1 MTCGNAPLVSVIIP
15 AYNAADTISRAIESV
30 HNQTFADYELI
41 VVDDGSQ
48 DATAQIVAER
58 YPNVRLIRQANAG
71 HGAARHP
78 AADMARGEF
87 LAFLDADDE
96 WMPTMLERQVATF
109 TDHPGIDV
117 LLALFRPTDALGGVR
132 QLTFAECMSSYAEG
146 GGYMSW
152 TTFAMKTSTWN
163 AVGGA
168 SKHLRAAVD
177 YEFILR
183 CLAHGH
189 SVWILRE
196 HLAIHHVLQDS
207 VSYSLKGRLLIARLA
222 LEIIRRYDPSQ
233 VPRTR
238 DADMLAPAEY
248 EAALKHQLYG
258 SATMIGV
265 WEGNSEEASQLFA
278 EARGLRSPD
287 WKTNILVWAA
297 STGLYL
303 PIRRLLAKLGATARK

>member
-30 HNQTFADYELI
+30 HNQTFDGYELI
-41 VVDDGSQ
+41 IVDDGSQ
-48 DATAQIVAER
+48 DATAHIVAER
-58 YPNVRLIRQANAG
+58 YPHVRLIRQANTG

-78 AADMARGEF
+78 AADMARGKF

-96 WMPTMLERQVATF
+96 WMPAMLERQVATF

-117 LLALFRPTDALGGVR
+117 LLALLRPTDAVGGIR
-132 QLTFAECMSSYAEG
+132 QLTFAECMSSYAAG
-146 GGYMSW
+146 GRYMSW
-152 TTFAMKTSTWN
+152 TTISMKASTWN

-168 SKHLRAAVD
+168 STHLRAAVD

-189 SVWILRE
+189 SVWLLKE
-196 HLAIHHVLQDS
+196 HLAIHHVQHDS
-207 VSYSLKGRLLIARLA
+207 VSYSLRGRLLIARLA

-238 DADMLAPAEY
+238 NADMLAPAEY
-248 EAALKHQLYG
+248 EAALKRQLYG
-258 SATMIGV
+258 SATMIAL
-265 WEGNSEEASQLFA
+265 WEHSPQEVRDMLA
-278 EARGLRSPD
+278 EARALKNTDLR
-287 WKTNILVWAA
+287 TNLLVWAA
-297 STGLYL
+297 STGLYF
-303 PIRRLLAKLGATARK
+303 PVRRLLAKLGV